1 MKITGIIP
9 ARYAST
15 RFPGKPL
22 VDIGGKSMVMRVF
35 EQVSKV
41 EKISEVIVATDNED
55 IYDHVN
61 SNGGKAVMTRED
73 HPSGTDRCYEALTK
87 CTGDFDFAINIQ
99 GDEPFLKPEQISSLC
114 DALTPEVEIGSM
126 MKKIKDRKDLFNPNV
141 VKVVVSEPGNAL
153 YFSRQTIPY
162 QRNSKEAVWMDNYD
176 YFKHLG
182 IYAYRSDILKKLASL
197 PEGKL
202 EKAESLEQLRWLEKG
217 YSIKMVE
224 TDIESIG
231 IDTPEDL
238 EEVKKKLNL

>member
-1 MKITGIIP
+1 MKIIGIIP
-9 ARYAST
+9 ARYSST

-22 VDIGGKSMVMRVF
+22 VDIGGRSMVMRVF
-35 EQVSKV
+35 DQASKV
-41 EKISEVIVATDNED
+41 AAISKVIVATDD
-55 IYDHVN
+55 QRIFDHVYE
-61 SNGGKAVMTRED
+61 NGGTAVMTRDD
-73 HPSGTDRCYEALTK
+73 HPSGTDRCNEAIS
-87 CTGDFDFAINIQ
+87 GIEERFDFAINIQ
-99 GDEPFLKPEQISSLC
+99 GDEPFLKPEQINSLC
-114 DALTPEVEIGSM
+114 QVLTPEVEIGSM
-126 MKKIKDRKDLFNPNV
+126 MKKISDEKDLFNPNV

-162 QRNSKEAVWMDNYD
+162 QRNAEKENWLENFS

-182 IYAYRSDILKKLASL
+182 IYAYRTDILSKLAAL

-238 EEVKKKLNL
+238 ELVKKKLNL